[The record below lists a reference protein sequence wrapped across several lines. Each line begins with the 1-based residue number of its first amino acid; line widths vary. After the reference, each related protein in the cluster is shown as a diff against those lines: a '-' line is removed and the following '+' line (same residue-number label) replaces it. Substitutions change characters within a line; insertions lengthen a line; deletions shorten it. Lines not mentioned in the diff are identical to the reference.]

1 MTSGLRM
8 TRLTNETSVYEIDN
22 ASVRLAKKYES
33 IKWKAIEMWAALV
46 TIWKM
51 AEGGHF
57 VTLDWAKK
65 KSNLIEA
72 GGCGAAEEEE
82 EEEEGGCPIRWR
94 WWPERDVT
102 AFVSNITK
110 KANCSESASLMIEKK
125 RAGREEKWRPTNWH
139 LNNSYHWQLN
149 CWWEMNY
156 FVDLLQRW
164 WPHLTTTRQS
174 KMVRVEWTLAAI
186 VYVDFVYNAQSK
198 VTEPAA
204 RFDFSFSTLWG
215 NGWWNGNVVLFIIEA
230 ALTRSQEDVL
240 ATSNDLFF
248 MFWASI
254 HSFIYWLD
262 LLRTIRN
269 LGRYSIYLWG
279 CSTESNQLFGLVG
292 LK

>member
-1 MTSGLRM
+1 MTFFGLRM

-110 KANCSESASLMIEKK
+110 KANCSKSASLMIEKK
-125 RAGREEKWRPTNWH
+125 RLEEKKSDGQPIGIWIIATIDNWT
-139 LNNSYHWQLN
+139 
-149 CWWEMNY
+149 
-156 FVDLLQRW
+156 VDGKWIISLICCRGGGRTWPPLVNQRW
-164 WPHLTTTRQS
+164 SVSSGHLPQS
-174 KMVRVEWTLAAI
+174 FM
-186 VYVDFVYNAQSK
+186 
-198 VTEPAA
+198 
-204 RFDFSFSTLWG
+204 STLYTMHNQKWL
-215 NGWWNGNVVLFIIEA
+215 NQQQDLIFLFQLFEEMDGETETSFCLLLKLHWREA
-230 ALTRSQEDVL
+230 KKTFWPPATIYSSCFGRRFTRS
-240 ATSNDLFF
+240 
-248 MFWASI
+248 
-254 HSFIYWLD
+254 FI
-262 LLRTIRN
+262 
-269 LGRYSIYLWG
+269 G
-279 CSTESNQLFGLVG
+279 STC
-292 LK
+292 